1 MTTPIPTTPAVTDR
15 FPVEVFDAVFDF
27 VRLEDERAHNDKRSL
42 FACSRVSRAWHS
54 LTLRHRFHSVSLFA
68 RTGNPHEQRVRK
80 NCFLQDFLESA
91 LFPTVQCH
99 IQKLTLRWGIADLD
113 PYIGADL
120 PGFLASFP
128 ALRALKLRGLLG
140 RALPAPSS
148 APAPPPRPRRALD
161 TLALEGWVCH
171 GRAHDPRAFLGLLR
185 AFSALGELHLED
197 LAQWAPADDCDPAGE
212 DYPAVSAL
220 VLRDSAC
227 PHPVCGVLEAAEAH
241 ARPLRR
247 LDVRA
252 LGGGDARGEGLLV
265 SFARS
270 IEDLKCTVAAG
281 PDAAAAATLPP
292 YDFAPL
298 AHLRTLTVAAEV
310 PLTRV
315 RARSL
320 AGADADA
327 DADKGAPWAR
337 LAGALRTL
345 HARARGAPLKL
356 LHVQLA
362 PARALADKAQT
373 GAALCEALRRGG
385 AGVRAL
391 EDVLLGLV
399 GERCVQLVQ
408 VGVYAAPAAS
418 GLGEGCREPCG
429 EFVVG
434 LFPRLRQ
441 AGVLRV

>member
-1 MTTPIPTTPAVTDR
+1 MTTPVSNLLAVTNR

-27 VRLEDERAHNDKRSL
+27 VRIEDERAHNNKQSL

-54 LTLRHRFHSVSLFA
+54 ITLRHRFHSVSLFA
-68 RTGNPHEQRVRK
+68 RTGNPHEQRVRM
-80 NCFLQDFLESA
+80 NCFLQDFLQSV
-91 LFPTVQCH
+91 LFPTVQRY
-99 IQKLTLRWGIADLD
+99 IQKLTLRWSVADLD

-120 PGFLASFP
+120 PGFLPSFP

-140 RALPAPSS
+140 RPIPL
-148 APAPPPRPRRALD
+148 PPPRPLCRLD
-161 TLALEGWVCH
+161 SLALEGWVCH

-185 AFSALGELHLED
+185 CFSAIGELHLED
-197 LAQWAPADDCDPAGE
+197 LAQWLPADGLDLTGE
-212 DYPAVSAL
+212 YPAVSSL
-220 VLRDSAC
+220 VLCDSAC
-227 PHPVCGVLEAAEAH
+227 PHPICDMLEAAEAH

-252 LGGGDARGEGLLV
+252 LGGTDARGGEGLLV

-281 PDAAAAATLPP
+281 GEAAASVTLPP
-292 YDFAPL
+292 FDFAPL

-310 PLTRV
+310 PLSRV

-320 AGADADA
+320 AGGAN
-327 DADKGAPWAR
+327 ADKGAPWAR
-337 LAGALRTL
+337 LTGALETL
-345 HARARGAPLKL
+345 HARPREAPLKL
-356 LHVQLA
+356 LRVQLA

-373 GAALCEALRRGG
+373 GAALCEALKRSA

-391 EDVLLGLV
+391 EEVLLRLV
-399 GERCVQLVQ
+399 RGRCVQLVQ

-418 GLGEGCREPCG
+418 GLREGCRHPCE
-429 EFVVG
+429 EFVLE